1 MEVIGGAMPLMAG
14 CGAMPLDGDGGA
26 KLPQEDNGV
35 MSLGGTAAR
44 SRHEDRRQARRRCC
58 LGWCDAISKM
68 GRCDSVVIG
77 VAKAPSTTRG
87 GRCVRQDNV
96 VMGTATASTT
106 TRWCMVVS
114 GAATASTTTRWCS
127 GGVRR
132 CDGVVLCKEKFLHD
146 ASGGG

>member
-1 MEVIGGAMPLMAG
+1 MPLMAG

-68 GRCDSVVIG
+68 GRCDDVVTG
-77 VAKAPSTTRG
+77 ATKVSSTSRG
-87 GRCVRQDNV
+87 CCCVRQD
-96 VMGTATASTT
+96 VMVIGNTMVSSTT
-106 TRWCMVVS
+106 
-114 GAATASTTTRWCS
+114 
-127 GGVRR
+127 
-132 CDGVVLCKEKFLHD
+132 
-146 ASGGG
+146 